1 MYFGRIMLK
10 LYGRLIFNHE
20 YMVLL
25 VSMEIKCNETAG
37 KYKMHCK
44 YIN

>member
-1 MYFGRIMLK
+1 MYSGRIILK
-10 LYGRLIFNHE
+10 PEGRLIFNHE
-20 YMVLL
+20 YVVLL

-44 YIN
+44 YIH